1 MMVVG
6 ITGSIGSGKSEV
18 AKVFAE
24 NGAVVIDADRE
35 AKDLLRKGEEGYEA
49 IVREFGEEILNEK
62 GEINRHKLASRV
74 FGDRDRVERVNQ
86 LIHPLLHK
94 RIVDKLR
101 SLGDQPGRDVA
112 VIDAPLLIEAGY
124 HTMVD
129 YVILVIP
136 GSPQEAI
143 QRAARRIGI
152 SQEEVK
158 RRLSFQMPQAEKE
171 KMADIT
177 IINDGTLDA
186 LYRKAQEVWKR
197 MLKKEDRG
205 KE

>member
-62 GEINRHKLASRV
+62 GEIDRHKLASRV
-74 FGDRDRVERVNQ
+74 FGDRDRVERVNR

-101 SLGDQPGRDVA
+101 RLGDQPGRDVA

-152 SQEEVK
+152 SQKEVK